1 MSGKATTVRIHL
13 LSAASLAA
21 ISLTCAALPASAFA
35 QETGDPSSQPAA
47 GPAADSEPADQAD
60 IVVTGSRFGPR
71 VVTDS
76 PTPIDAISGD
86 DLAKTGNTDLQGKIK
101 VVVPSFS
108 TPRPVAAGTNDFL
121 TPPTLR
127 GLSTGQLLVLVNGK
141 RRHTN
146 AELNSNNQI
155 GRGDVAY
162 DFNAIP
168 VAALARVE
176 VLRDGAA
183 AQYGSDA
190 IAGVINLQL
199 DSSIGLL
206 AQGRVGMTT
215 KEDGED
221 IQVSLANG
229 FRIGEDGYLRLTG
242 AYQHHYK
249 TNRARPDT
257 RQQYFGNNN
266 GALVLPSGNFG
277 SGVGLT
283 PSNGTLDPREAT
295 FDRNNWFYGE
305 PEYRNASVFVN
316 SAVPLSDAV
325 ELYAFG
331 GYNRLKG
338 ISFNFIRRA
347 GQDENVRAI
356 YPDGFRPSQLSR
368 LENSAAAVGLRGDDL
383 AGFGWDLSTE
393 YGVSRN
399 KLRVV
404 NSVNTS
410 FGTQSP
416 TAVYRG
422 GSRFRQW
429 TTNLDFT
436 REIPLGAGSP
446 LKVAFGAEYR
456 KEYYRLLAGEPASY
470 QNGGVPILDGP
481 NAGRP
486 APVGIQSAIGV
497 SPTDVIPGNRNSK
510 AVYAEIEKEFAERL
524 LLSGALRYEDFS
536 DFGTTTDYRLA
547 GRLELIGGL
556 ALRGSFGT
564 GFRAPALAQS
574 FYSQTDFSFVNGQLL
589 RVRIFS
595 VNDPVATLIGASPLK
610 PEQSKNYSVGAVFDN
625 GSLAAAI
632 DAYRIKLDDRIA
644 ISSNF
649 QSTALTNFLATRGF
663 PGIAAAAFL
672 TNAVDTTTEGIDL
685 TARYRRNLAGGSF
698 TATFAANFN
707 RTKFDRIAGTP
718 PALAAIGIT
727 TPLVDLT
734 QQVRLSKSTPKDKQ
748 TLNLSWTGGRW
759 SVSLTGTRYGKVAQV
774 ALTNVTPARVAVLT
788 PGYDVKLV
796 PSPSNPANSDI
807 IQRFRAD
814 IVADIDIAYDVTDR
828 LTLGVGAANLFDQY
842 PEGPIA
848 STVASVAAGTNG
860 ADNAGIFPY
869 ANISPYGVSGRFLY
883 AKATYRY

>member
-1 MSGKATTVRIHL
+1 MGAESKTGKRSLSSAVSLGVMSLAVLGWTTPAAAQEAATSSSDTQ
-13 LSAASLAA
+13 AASD
-21 ISLTCAALPASAFA
+21 TSA
-35 QETGDPSSQPAA
+35 QS
-47 GPAADSEPADQAD
+47 D

-76 PTPIDAISGD
+76 PTPIDAISGEE
-86 DLAKTGNTDLQGKIK
+86 LVRAGNSDLQSKLE

-108 TPRPVAAGTNDFL
+108 TPRPVSAGTNDFL

-127 GLSTGQLLVLVNGK
+127 GLSTGQVLLLVNGK

-199 DSSIGLL
+199 DNSVGTL
-206 AQGRVGMTT
+206 AQARFGMTT
-215 KEDGED
+215 EGDGED
-221 IQVSLANG
+221 YQASLAHG
-229 FRIGEDGYLRLTG
+229 FAIAGDGFVRLTG
-242 AYQHHYK
+242 SYQKHFS

-266 GALVLPSGNFG
+266 GVLVLPSGNFG

-295 FDRNNWFYGE
+295 FDRDTSFYGE
-305 PEYRNASVFVN
+305 PEYDNASFFVN
-316 SAVPLSDAV
+316 AEVPLTNDIR
-325 ELYAFG
+325 LYSFG

-338 ISFNFIRRA
+338 TSFNFFRRA
-347 GQDENVRAI
+347 GQDENVRSI
-356 YPDGFRPSQLSR
+356 FPDGFRPEQVSR
-368 LENSAAAVGLRGDDL
+368 LTNFSSAFGIKGDDL
-383 AGFGWDLSTE
+383 AGFRWDLSTV
-393 YGVSRN
+393 YGISQN
-399 KLRVV
+399 KLRVE
-404 NSVNTS
+404 NSVNAS
-410 FGTQSP
+410 FGAQSP
-416 TAVYRG
+416 TSFFRG

-429 TTNLDFT
+429 TTNFDLS
-436 REIPLGAGSP
+436 REIDLGDGSP
-446 LKVAFGAEYR
+446 LKIAFGAEYR
-456 KEYYRLLAGEPASY
+456 KEFYRLIAGEPASY
-470 QNGGVPILDGP
+470 ANGGIRVLDGP

-486 APVGIQSAIGV
+486 APVGAQSAIGV
-497 SPTDVIPGNRNSK
+497 SPSDVLPGKRNSR
-510 AVYAEIEKEFAERL
+510 AIYAEVEKEFADRVLISAAVRHEN
-524 LLSGALRYEDFS
+524 FS
-536 DFGTTTDYRLA
+536 DFGKTTDYRLA
-547 GRLELIGGL
+547 GRLELTDGL
-556 ALRGSFGT
+556 ALRGSLGT

-589 RVRIFS
+589 AVRIFS
-595 VNDPVATLIGASPLK
+595 VNDPVARLIGATPLK
-610 PEQSKNYSVGAVFDN
+610 PEQSDNVSVGAVFES
-625 GSLAAAI
+625 GGFALTI

-649 QSTALTNFLATRGF
+649 QSAALTNFLAQRGV
-663 PGIAAAAFL
+663 PDIAAAAFL

-685 TARYRRNLAGGSF
+685 TARYRTDLGAGSLI
-698 TATFAANFN
+698 ATFAANFN
-707 RTKFDRIAGTP
+707 RTKFDRLGGR
-718 PALAAIGIT
+718 PAELTAIGIT

-734 QQVRLSKSTPKDKQ
+734 QQIRLSESTPEDKQ
-748 TLNLSWTGGRW
+748 TLNLTWASGPWN
-759 SVSLTGTRYGKVAQV
+759 VSLTGTRYGKVAQV

-788 PGYDVKLV
+788 PGYNVKLV
-796 PSPSNPANSDI
+796 PSPANAANSDI

-814 IVADIDIAYDVTDR
+814 IIADIDISYEINNR
-828 LTLGVGAANLFDQY
+828 LTLGIGAANLFNQY
-842 PEGPIA
+842 PEGPLA

-869 ANISPYGVSGRFLY
+869 ANISPYGISGRFLY
-883 AKATYRY
+883 AKATFRY

>member
-1 MSGKATTVRIHL
+1 MHFKSANDVQL
-13 LSAASLAA
+13 LGSASLCAIALAVSWPAAAS
-21 ISLTCAALPASAFA
+21 A
-35 QETGDPSSQPAA
+35 QETPTSPPPPDVEQTDDESAQP
-47 GPAADSEPADQAD
+47 D
-60 IVVTGSRFGPR
+60 IVVTGSRFGAR

-76 PTPIDAISGD
+76 PVPIDSISSD
-86 DLAKTGNTDLQGKIK
+86 DLAKAGNTDLQSKIK

-127 GLSTGQLLVLVNGK
+127 GLSTGQVLVLVNGK

-190 IAGVINLQL
+190 ISGVINLQL
-199 DSSIGLL
+199 DGSLGTL
-206 AQGRVGMTT
+206 AQARFGMTT
-215 KEDGED
+215 KGDGED
-221 IQVSLANG
+221 FQAALAHG
-229 FRIGEDGYLRLTG
+229 FAIAGDGFLRLTG
-242 AYQHHYK
+242 SYQHHLS

-266 GALVLPSGNFG
+266 GVLVLPSGNFG

-283 PSNGTLDPREAT
+283 PSNGTLDPREGT
-295 FDRNNWFYGE
+295 FNRNNWFYGE
-305 PEYRNASVFVN
+305 PEYRNASVFLN
-316 SAVPLSDAV
+316 SEVPLSDAV
-325 ELYAFG
+325 TVYAFG
-331 GYNRLKG
+331 GYNQLNG

-347 GQDENVRAI
+347 GQNENVRAI
-356 YPDGFRPSQLSR
+356 FPDGFRPSQLSR
-368 LENSAAAVGLRGDDL
+368 LENYSSAIGVKGDDL
-383 AGFGWDLSTE
+383 GGFSWDLSTG
-393 YGVSRN
+393 YGVSQN

-410 FGTQSP
+410 LGTQSP
-416 TAVYRG
+416 TEFYRG

-429 TTNLDFT
+429 TTNLDLA
-436 REIPLGAGSP
+436 REIPVGDDSP
-446 LKVAFGAEYR
+446 LRVAIGAEYR
-456 KEYYRLLAGEPASY
+456 KEFYTLLAGDAASY

-481 NAGRP
+481 SAGTP
-486 APVGIQSAIGV
+486 APVGVQSAIGV
-497 SPTDVIPGNRNSK
+497 SPSDVLPGSRNSK
-510 AVYAEIEKEFAERL
+510 AAYVEIEKELADRF
-524 LLSGALRYEDFS
+524 LLSAALRHEDYS

-547 GRLELIGGL
+547 GRLDLVGGL
-556 ALRGSFGT
+556 ALRGSIGT

-574 FYSQTDFSFVNGQLL
+574 FYSQTDFSFISGQLL

-610 PEQSKNYSVGAVFDN
+610 PEVSKNMSVGAVFSN
-625 GSLAAAI
+625 GGLAASI

-649 QSTALTNFLATRGF
+649 QSTALTNFLASRGF

-672 TNAVDTTTEGIDL
+672 TNAVDTTTEGIDVTGRYRTDLGAGSL
-685 TARYRRNLAGGSF
+685 TATL
-698 TATFAANFN
+698 AANFN

-718 PALAAIGIT
+718 AALSAIGVT

-734 QQVRLSKSTPKDKQ
+734 QQVRLSRSTPKDKQ
-748 TLNLSWTGGRW
+748 TLNLAWDSGPW
-759 SVSLTGTRYGKVAQV
+759 SVSVTGTRYGKVAQV

-788 PGYDVKLV
+788 PGYDVELV

-807 IQRFRAD
+807 IQKFRAD
-814 IVADIDIAYDVTDR
+814 IIADLDVSYELNDR
-828 LTLGVGAANLFDQY
+828 LTFGVGAANVFDQT